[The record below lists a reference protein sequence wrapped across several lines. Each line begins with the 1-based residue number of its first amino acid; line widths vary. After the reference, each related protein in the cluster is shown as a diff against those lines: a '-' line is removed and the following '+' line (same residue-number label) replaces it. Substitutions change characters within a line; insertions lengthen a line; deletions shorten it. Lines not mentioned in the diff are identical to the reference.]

1 MPLSFKFECDEDI
14 ELAIWRTIEDSFY
27 FSNKLSIHNS
37 EKLIIENL
45 SSRKLIEW
53 LSSRYLLHL
62 MTGRSFRGKFTKDI
76 HGKPHLEDSDY
87 HISISH
93 SRDLAAVIASKQL
106 VGIDIQY
113 YVSKIHRIKHKFTT
127 DKELKNIPEEKTLQ
141 ALHVIWGAKE
151 SLYKAYG
158 KRALD
163 FKENILVSRL
173 DLSLNEGRFLGQV
186 IKDDYQKD
194 FDLKFKLFEKFAI
207 VYAKER
213 I

>member
-1 MPLSFKFECDEDI
+1 MPLSIKIDCDKDI
-14 ELAIWRTIEDSFY
+14 ELAIWNTVENPDY
-27 FSNKLSIHNS
+27 FSNKLTIQDSEQSILN
-37 EKLIIENL
+37 KL
-45 SSRKLIEW
+45 SGRKKAEW

-62 MTGRSFRGKFTKDI
+62 MSGRAQRGNFVKDI
-76 HGKPHLEDSDY
+76 HGKPHLEDSDF

-93 SRDLAAVIASKQL
+93 SRDLVSVIASKLL

-113 YVSKIHRIKHKFTT
+113 FVSKIHRIQHKFVNEE
-127 DKELKNIPEEKTLQ
+127 ELANIPDDRTME
-141 ALHVIWGAKE
+141 ALHIIWGAKE

-163 FKENILVSRL
+163 FKKNILIR
-173 DLSLNEGRFLGQV
+173 DLKLNSNKGEFYGRV

-194 FDLKFKLFEKFAI
+194 FKLTFNTFQNFI
-207 VYAKER
+207 LVYAKEH